1 MTGTADRDAAAWS
14 RYWQSGFGDSVYSNG
29 QPVNFEPEWTGFFQ
43 TLATGARLIDLACG
57 AGAVSRLAH
66 AHEASWDITG
76 VDYADHLPDIEG
88 VTTRTSVNLADLPFE
103 DASFDA
109 AVSQF
114 GFEYC
119 DDPAAITETAR
130 ILVPGGRIGLLMH
143 AADGAVVTDT
153 HTILRR
159 ADALLAG
166 TGLAATMAAMIR
178 IEAETP
184 AADLGGN
191 ADYLALARQAT
202 EAYAKSRDQAVFL
215 GSADAAVE
223 GLQALDALW
232 RKRRDL
238 RTDAALAEIER
249 VRDTVEDYATRLRA
263 LIAAGRT
270 TEQLQSLTAQFAE
283 AGVQLE
289 PASAIMRDGRQF
301 GWWMTGAKG

>member
-1 MTGTADRDAAAWS
+1 MTGPADRDAAAWS
-14 RYWQSGFGDSVYSNG
+14 RYWQAGFGDSVYSNG
-29 QPVNFEPEWTGFFQ
+29 QPVSFEPEWTGFFQ
-43 TLATGARLIDLACG
+43 TLSADTRLIDLACG

-66 AHEASWDITG
+66 AHDAGWDITG
-76 VDYADHLPDIEG
+76 VDYADHLPEIEG
-88 VTTRTSVNLADLPFE
+88 ITTRASVNLAALPFE
-103 DASFDA
+103 NASFDA

-119 DDPAAITETAR
+119 DDPAAVIETAR
-130 ILVPGGRIGLLMH
+130 ILAPGGRIGLLMH

-153 HTILRR
+153 HTILHR

-178 IEAETP
+178 IEAEIP
-184 AADLGGN
+184 AAELGGN

-215 GSADAAVE
+215 GSADAAVD

-238 RTDAALAEIER
+238 GTDAALAEIDGI
-249 VRDTVEDYATRLRA
+249 RDTVEDYATRLRA
-263 LIAAGRT
+263 LIAAGRS
-270 TEQLQSLTAQFAE
+270 TEQLQALTAQFAE
-283 AGVQLE
+283 VGVQLE
-289 PASAIMRDGRQF
+289 PASAIKRDGRQF
-301 GWWMTGAKG
+301 GWWVTGAKA

>member
-14 RYWQSGFGDSVYSNG
+14 RYWQADFGDSVYSNG
-29 QPVNFEPEWTGFFQ
+29 QPVNFEPEWLGFFE
-43 TLATGARLIDLACG
+43 TLPPATRLIDLACG
-57 AGAVSRLAH
+57 AGAVSRLAR
-66 AHEASWDITG
+66 AHNTDWTITG
-76 VDYADHLPDIEG
+76 VDYADHLPEIGDVVIRPSINIAE
-88 VTTRTSVNLADLPFE
+88 LPFE

-119 DDPAAITETAR
+119 DAPAAVVETAR
-130 ILVPGGRIGLLMH
+130 ILAPGGKIGLLMH
-143 AADGAVVTDT
+143 AAEGAVITDT

-178 IEAETP
+178 LEAETP
-184 AADLGGN
+184 AEDLAGN
-191 ADYLALARQAT
+191 SDYLALARQAT
-202 EAYAKSRDQAVFL
+202 EAYANSRDQAVFL

-238 RTDAALAEIER
+238 GTDAALTEIDGI
-249 VRDTVEDYATRLRA
+249 RDTVEDYATRLRA
-263 LIAAGRT
+263 LIAAGRS
-270 TEQLQSLTAQFAE
+270 TEQLQALTAQFAA
-283 AGVQLE
+283 AGVQLD

-301 GWWMTGAKG
+301 GWWMTGTKG